1 MNNNKDSKD
10 KIEYI
15 LEVEGVNAK
24 GYGIISQAVMFDR
37 DLSVQSK
44 AIYAYFVS
52 YTGAGRTIFPKRET
66 ILADLKMSKNTF
78 YKHFNPLVKNG
89 YIKVSKAK
97 GFKNKNVYTVCNNP
111 KKVNC
116 AIESD
121 KSESL
126 LSLDGIN
133 AKGFGFVPKLIMRD
147 SRLDVKAKG
156 LIAFFYSLV
165 QAGCRAFPHRKTICI
180 YLGLSKDS
188 YYKAL
193 NQIIEY
199 NYITVKQRHTKN
211 GRFTVNDYIL
221 NSNPVINAPCPENCD
236 NTKKQINTEDL
247 PCPENCD
254 NTESAVNTEDLPCPE
269 NWDNTNNDR
278 VRKFETLPCPENCD
292 NNNIT
297 SINSSNNI
305 SSSNLEVSYIPYT
318 QEENEIRHMIYRL
331 ARLDDYSACKDD
343 FARKYCRTVKALV
356 EMLCVKEHTLYGR
369 QLVRTKNLFDYL
381 NDCITD
387 DTDGL
392 SLRDLICQTVWHY
405 DLCCEKYDIRR
416 PTEYLKSLL
425 WDEIYNFNL

>member
-1 MNNNKDSKD
+1 MDKNKKN
-10 KIEYI
+10 KNIIEYI

-111 KKVNC
+111 KKVKC
-116 AIESD
+116 TIDSD

-133 AKGFGFVPKLIMRD
+133 AKGFGFVPKLIMCD
-147 SRLDVKAKG
+147 NRLDVKSKG

-165 QAGCRAFPHRKTICI
+165 QAGCRAFPHRKTICV

-193 NQIIEY
+193 NQLIEY

-211 GRFTVNDYIL
+211 GRFTVSDYIL
-221 NSNPVINAPCPENCD
+221 NSNPVVNAPCPENCD
-236 NTKKQINTEDL
+236 NTKKPMNTKDT
-247 PCPENCD
+247 PCPEFCD
-254 NTESAVNTEDLPCPE
+254 NTENTINTDVLPCPE

-318 QEENEIRHMIYRL
+318 QDEEKIRQMIYQLTRFE
-331 ARLDDYSACKDD
+331 DYSVCKDD
-343 FARKYCRTVKALV
+343 FAKKYCRTVKALV
-356 EMLCVKEHTLYGR
+356 EMLCVKEHSLYGKR
-369 QLVRTKNLFDYL
+369 FVRTTDLFDYL

-392 SLRDLICQTVWHY
+392 SLRDLICQTIWHY

>member
-1 MNNNKDSKD
+1 MDNNKDSKD

-24 GYGIISQAVMFDR
+24 GYGLISQAVMFDR

-66 ILADLKMSKNTF
+66 ILSDLKMSKNTF

-116 AIESD
+116 DIESD

-133 AKGFGFVPKLIMRD
+133 AKGFGFVPKLIMCD
-147 SRLDVKAKG
+147 SRLDVKSKG

-193 NQIIEY
+193 NQLIEY

-221 NSNPVINAPCPENCD
+221 NSNPVVNAPCPENCD
-236 NTKKQINTEDL
+236 NTEMPI
-247 PCPENCD
+247 
-254 NTESAVNTEDLPCPE
+254 NTEDLPCPE
-269 NWDNTNNDR
+269 NWDNINNDR

-305 SSSNLEVSYIPYT
+305 SSSNLEVSYILYT
-318 QEENEIRHMIYRL
+318 QDEDEIRQMIYRL
-331 ARLDDYSACKDD
+331 ARFEDYSACIDD
-343 FARKYCRTVKALV
+343 FSKKYCRTVKALL
-356 EMLCVKEHTLYGR
+356 EMLCVKEHTLYGK
-369 QLVRTKNLFDYL
+369 QLVRTKDLFDYL

-405 DLCCEKYDIRR
+405 DLCSEKYNIRR

>member
-1 MNNNKDSKD
+1 MNNRKNG
-10 KIEYI
+10 IEHI

-37 DLSVQSK
+37 DISVQSK

-66 ILADLKMSKNTF
+66 ILADLKMSKNAF

-97 GFKNKNVYTVCNNP
+97 GFKNKNVYTVCNNS

-116 AIESD
+116 TIKSD
-121 KSESL
+121 ITESL

-133 AKGFGFVPKLIMRD
+133 AKGFGFIPKLIMCDNRIN
-147 SRLDVKAKG
+147 VKAKG

-165 QAGCRAFPHRKTICI
+165 QAGCRAFPHRETICV

-193 NQIIEY
+193 NQLIKY
-199 NYITVKQRHTKN
+199 NYITVKQRHTKK
-211 GRFTVNDYIL
+211 GRFSVNDYIL
-221 NSNPVINAPCPENCD
+221 NSNPAKSPCPENCD
-236 NTKKQINTEDL
+236 YLEKPINTDIPPYSGNCDNTKNAINTDVL
-247 PCPENCD
+247 PCPENKD
-254 NTESAVNTEDLPCPE
+254 ITSGN
-269 NWDNTNNDR
+269 R
-278 VRKFETLPCPENCD
+278 VRKIETLPCPENCD
-292 NNNIT
+292 NNNNT
-297 SINSSNNI
+297 SVNSNNNI
-305 SSSNLEVSYIPYT
+305 SSSNLEVSYISYT
-318 QEENEIRHMIYRL
+318 QNEDEIRQMIYRL
-331 ARLDDYSACKDD
+331 TRIEEYSVCKDE
-343 FARKYCRTVKALV
+343 FSNKYCRTVKALV
-356 EMLCVKEHTLYGR
+356 EVLCISEHCLYGK
-369 QLVRTKNLFDYL
+369 QLVKTKDLFDYL

-405 DLCCEKYDIRR
+405 DLCCEKYNIRR
-416 PTEYLKSLL
+416 PMEYLKALL

>member
-221 NSNPVINAPCPENCD
+221 NSNPVINAPCPEN
-236 NTKKQINTEDL
+236 
-247 PCPENCD
+247 
-254 NTESAVNTEDLPCPE
+254 
-269 NWDNTNNDR
+269 WDNTNNDR

>member
-1 MNNNKDSKD
+1 MDNNKN

-24 GYGIISQAVMFDR
+24 GYGLISQAVMFDR

-133 AKGFGFVPKLIMRD
+133 AKGFGFVPKLIMCD
-147 SRLDVKAKG
+147 SRLDVKSKG

-193 NQIIEY
+193 NQLIEY

-221 NSNPVINAPCPENCD
+221 NSNPVVNA
-236 NTKKQINTEDL
+236 
-247 PCPENCD
+247 
-254 NTESAVNTEDLPCPE
+254 PCPE
-269 NWDNTNNDR
+269 NWDNINNDR
-278 VRKFETLPCPENCD
+278 VWKFETLPCPENCD

-305 SSSNLEVSYIPYT
+305 SSSNLEVSYILYT
-318 QEENEIRHMIYRL
+318 QDEDEIRQMIYRL
-331 ARLDDYSACKDD
+331 ARFVDYSACKDD

-356 EMLCVKEHTLYGR
+356 EMLCVKEHTLYGK
-369 QLVRTKNLFDYL
+369 QLVRTKDLFDYL

-405 DLCCEKYDIRR
+405 DLCSEKYNIRR

>member
-1 MNNNKDSKD
+1 MDNNKE

-52 YTGAGRTIFPKRET
+52 YTGAGRTIFPKREN

-133 AKGFGFVPKLIMRD
+133 AKGFGFVPKLIMCD

-193 NQIIEY
+193 NQLIEY

-221 NSNPVINAPCPENCD
+221 NSNPVVNA
-236 NTKKQINTEDL
+236 
-247 PCPENCD
+247 
-254 NTESAVNTEDLPCPE
+254 PCPE

-305 SSSNLEVSYIPYT
+305 SSSNPEVSYIPYT
-318 QEENEIRHMIYRL
+318 QDEDEIRQMIYRL
-331 ARLDDYSACKDD
+331 ARFEDYSACKDD
-343 FARKYCRTVKALV
+343 FAKKYCRTVKALL

-369 QLVRTKNLFDYL
+369 QLVRTKDLFDYL